1 MRGLFVTAVFVLQAA
16 APMPAPAVYKTGAE
30 LTAGLKTAPD
40 SPDMATSAIENSD
53 HYRINIVRRT
63 KPAGAVAH
71 PDGTEVHHIIEGAG
85 TLVTGGTM
93 VRPASGRGGGSTI
106 EGGQSRR
113 VAKGDVILIPAGT
126 PHWYKDLEGT
136 ITYLEVRFELPKK

>member
-1 MRGLFVTAVFVLQAA
+1 MRFQEALMRGLFVAALFVLQAA
-16 APMPAPAVYKTGAE
+16 AQAPAPAVYRAAAE
-30 LTAGLKTAPD
+30 LTAGLKTAPAP
-40 SPDMATSAIENSD
+40 PDMATSAVENSD

-63 KPAGAVAH
+63 MAAGAVSH

-93 VRPASGRGGGSTI
+93 VRPTSGGGGRATI

-126 PHWYKDLEGT
+126 PHWYKDLE
-136 ITYLEVRFELPKK
+136 